1 MSLQQDIK
9 FVMIGKFIAT
19 QCVEVHTKNCELSTH
34 VHREVEEESVVSALR
49 DAINKNLYKLQSFNG
64 AECERRC
71 NFQRCNRPLTSVF
84 FHMFH

>member
-9 FVMIGKFIAT
+9 FVIIGKFIAT

-34 VHREVEEESVVSALR
+34 VHREIEEESVVSSLR
-49 DAINKNLYKLQSFNG
+49 VINKNLYKLQSFNG
-64 AECERRC
+64 AECERS